1 MWYNIIK
8 NRINSNFGKEV
19 LIMRIGICDDEVGFH
34 RELKTVI
41 DMYAAAKAISV
52 IYFDFTSGEDL
63 INYLFDHDDIDV
75 IFMDYQMNKM
85 SGLETSQDI
94 LDKNIAIPIIFL
106 TSFPEIVYDTFKV
119 NAFRFLVKPVDVKK
133 LSEALDSLLALYSS
147 ENYIL
152 VTTGDMSKRISIND
166 ILYIEARNKNS
177 LIRLKNRTLDCG
189 ILLSDFQKKLPE
201 DRFFRSHKSFL
212 VGFKFITEYDSSE
225 IMFCNGERAK
235 ISRYRL
241 NDFKSS
247 YFDYMKRYIFEVDL
261 S

>member
-1 MWYNIIK
+1 
-8 NRINSNFGKEV
+8 
-19 LIMRIGICDDEVGFH
+19 MRIGICDDEVSFH

-41 DMYAAAKAISV
+41 DRYSASKAISV
-52 IYFDFTSGEDL
+52 IYFDFMSGEDL
-63 INYLFDHDDIDV
+63 IKYLSYHDDIDV

-85 SGLETSQDI
+85 SGLETSQNI
-94 LDKNIAIPIIFL
+94 LEKNIGIPIIFL

-133 LSEALDSLLALYSS
+133 LSDALDDLLVLYSS

-152 VTTGDMSKRISIND
+152 VTVGDISKRININD
-166 ILYIEARNKNS
+166 ILYIEARNKGS
-177 LIRLKNRTLDCG
+177 LVRLKNQTLDCG
-189 ILLSDFQKKLPE
+189 LLLSDFQKKLPE

-212 VGFKFITEYDSSE
+212 VGFKYITEYGTSE
-225 IMFCNGERAK
+225 IVFCNGEKAK
-235 ISRYRL
+235 ISRYRF